1 MTDADSQTAPRT
13 HRTVGIDLG
22 TTLTK
27 LAVVDA
33 SGRPVIVPNAEGE
46 LLTPSVVVF
55 TKSGI
60 IVGRDARREALAN
73 PARAVLNVKRQM
85 GNPKWRFKVDG
96 ETYTPESISALILR
110 KVVKDAEM
118 HIGPIRR
125 AVITVPAYFDDA
137 RRKATEDAGAIAG
150 IEVLDIVNEP
160 TASALSYGLAEHG
173 EDGVILVYDLGG
185 GTFDVTVIEK
195 RGHEIITLATDGDVE
210 LGGKD
215 WDERLVNYLADAFR
229 GEFNDDPREDPQA
242 LSYLWLS
249 AEEAKKTLSRREYA
263 RVPVSFRGN
272 WGNYDVSREVFE
284 SLTEDLLAVTQLT
297 TEMVLEEAGVTWAGV
312 SRIIPTGGST
322 RMPMVQRLLER
333 MSGKEVKPEVP
344 VDEAVAAGA
353 AIHAAICVL
362 EGGEP
367 VTELR
372 AEAAERLGKIKT
384 ADVAAHALGLII
396 KDARTL
402 EYRNDVIIPK
412 NRRLPTSVSKTYQT
426 AVDGQQKIILQV
438 VQGDAPS
445 AEANIIIGKAEVTG
459 LPPGRPAGSLVRVT
473 YSYDRK
479 GRIHLTAE
487 DQETGRRIT
496 TEITREAGLR
506 ADEVAEEAKRL
517 GLKSVE

>member
-1 MTDADSQTAPRT
+1 MTHLQEVRED
-13 HRTVGIDLG
+13 RTVGIDLG

-27 LAVVDA
+27 LAYVDA

-55 TKSGI
+55 TKTGVL
-60 IVGRDARREALAN
+60 VGRDARREALAN

-96 ETYTPESISALILR
+96 ETYTPESISALILK
-110 KVVKDAEM
+110 KVTKDAEM

-160 TASALSYGLAEHG
+160 TASALAYGLAEAG

-195 RGHEIITLATDGDVE
+195 RGNEFITLATDGDVE

-215 WDERLVNYLADAFR
+215 WDERLVNHLADAFR
-229 GEFNDDPREDPQA
+229 DEFGADPREDPQA
-242 LSYLWLS
+242 LAYLWLS
-249 AEEAKKTLSRREYA
+249 AEEAKKTLSRREWA
-263 RVPVSFRGN
+263 RVPVSFKGH

-297 TEMVLEEAGVTWAGV
+297 TEMVLEEAGITWAGV
-312 SRIIPTGGST
+312 ASVIPTGGST
-322 RMPMVQRLLER
+322 RMPMVQRLLAR
-333 MSGKEVKPEVP
+333 MSGKEVKTEVP
-344 VDEAVAAGA
+344 VDESVAFGA

-362 EGGEP
+362 EGGQRIW
-367 VTELR
+367 ELG
-372 AEAAERLGKIKT
+372 AEAAERLGKIRT

-396 KDARTL
+396 KDSRTL
-402 EYRNDVIIPK
+402 QYRNDVLIPK
-412 NRRLPTSVSKTYQT
+412 NCRLPTSVSKTYQT
-426 AVDGQQKIILQV
+426 AVDGQQKVILQV
-438 VQGDAPS
+438 VQGDAP
-445 AEANIIIGKAEVTG
+445 N
-459 LPPGRPAGSLVRVT
+459 PDVRVT

-487 DQETGRRIT
+487 DQETGKRIT
-496 TEITREAGLR
+496 TEITREAGMK
-506 ADEVAEEAKRL
+506 AEQVAEEARRL
-517 GLKSVE
+517 GLKTVE

>member
-1 MTDADSQTAPRT
+1 MAESNQQRTD
-13 HRTVGIDLG
+13 RTVGIDLG

-27 LAVVDA
+27 LAHIDS
-33 SGRPVIVPNAEGE
+33 SGRPVIIPNAEGE

-55 TKSGI
+55 TKTGV

-96 ETYTPESISALILR
+96 ETYTPESISALILK
-110 KVVKDAEM
+110 KVVRDAEM

-160 TASALSYGLAEHG
+160 TASALAYGLAEKG
-173 EDGVILVYDLGG
+173 QDGVVLVYDLGG

-195 RGHEIITLATDGDVE
+195 RGNEFITLATDGDAE

-215 WDERLVNYLADAFR
+215 WDERLVNFLADAFR
-229 GEFNDDPREDPQA
+229 REFHEDPREDPQA

-249 AEEAKKTLSRREYA
+249 AEEAKKTLSRREGA
-263 RVPVSFRGN
+263 RVPVSYKGH
-272 WGNYDVSREVFE
+272 WGNYDITRSEFE
-284 SLTEDLLAVTQLT
+284 SITEDLLAVTQLT
-297 TEMVLEEAGVTWAGV
+297 TEMVLEEAGITWAGV
-312 SRIIPTGGST
+312 ARVIPTGGST

-333 MSGKEVKPEVP
+333 MSGKTVEAEVP
-344 VDEAVAAGA
+344 VDESVAFGA
-353 AIHAAICVL
+353 AIHAAVCIL

-367 VTELR
+367 IHELG

-384 ADVAAHALGLII
+384 SDVAAHALGLII
-396 KDARTL
+396 KDSRTL
-402 EYRNDVIIPK
+402 QYRNDVLIPK
-412 NRRLPTSVSKTYQT
+412 NSRLPVSVTKTYQT
-426 AVDGQQKIILQV
+426 AVAGQQKIILQV
-438 VQGDAPS
+438 VQGDAPTP
-445 AEANIIIGKAEVTG
+445 EANIVIGAAEVTG
-459 LPPGRPAGSLVRVT
+459 LPPARPAGSLVKVT

-487 DQETGRRIT
+487 DQETGKRIT
-496 TEITREAGLR
+496 TEITRESGLK
-506 ADEVAEEAKRL
+506 AEEVAEEAKRL
-517 GLKSVE
+517 GLKSIE